1 MEQGGSLMLK
11 LSKWLKQ
18 YFKKCHLEKR
28 INPLI
33 PILAMA
39 LTMIAFATSGSHYVG
54 IFVDVNI
61 ISNLGAFFLLVYSL
75 VFFYHYGN
83 QKTVRA
89 TDWFIIGLGYM
100 AIALLL
106 IDNLSWHSIPFE
118 ELMALFIFVS
128 FFSLLIGQFYKDTR
142 NVY

>member
-1 MEQGGSLMLK
+1 MFK
-11 LSKWLKQ
+11 KIKQ
-18 YFKKCHLEKR
+18 YLAECHLEKR
-28 INPLI
+28 IKPLI
-33 PILAMA
+33 PILAIA
-39 LTMIAFATSGSHYVG
+39 LTIVAFATSGSHYVG

-75 VFFYHYGN
+75 VFCYHYGN
-83 QKTVRA
+83 RKTVHA
-89 TDWFIIGLGYM
+89 TNWFIEGL
-100 AIALLL
+100 ALLTIALLL

>member
-1 MEQGGSLMLK
+1 MLK

-18 YFKKCHLEKR
+18 YFKKCHLEKKL
-28 INPLI
+28 NPLA
-33 PILAMA
+33 PLLAMA
-39 LTMIAFATSGSHYVG
+39 LTIAAFATSGSHYVG

-75 VFFYHYGN
+75 VFYYHYGN

-89 TDWFIIGLGYM
+89 TNWFIIGLGYM
-100 AIALLL
+100 SIALF
-106 IDNLSWHSIPFE
+106 IINGLSWRSIPVE
-118 ELMALFIFVS
+118 ELMELFLFVT
-128 FFSLLIGQFYKDTR
+128 FFSLLIGQFYKDSS

>member
-1 MEQGGSLMLK
+1 MLK

-28 INPLI
+28 LNPLI
-33 PILAMA
+33 PILAIV
-39 LTMIAFATSGSHYVG
+39 LTIVAFVTSGSHYVG

-61 ISNLGAFFLLVYSL
+61 ISNLGAFFLLVYNL
-75 VFFYHYGN
+75 VFYYHYGN

-89 TDWFIIGLGYM
+89 TNWFIIGLGYM
-100 AIALLL
+100 SIALFIINGLT
-106 IDNLSWHSIPFE
+106 WYSIPVE
-118 ELMALFIFVS
+118 ELMELFLFVT
-128 FFSLLIGQFYKDTR
+128 FFSLLIGQFYKDSR

>member
-1 MEQGGSLMLK
+1 MFK
-11 LSKWLKQ
+11 KIKQ
-18 YFKKCHLEKR
+18 YLAECHLEKKL
-28 INPLI
+28 NPLV
-33 PILAMA
+33 PILAIV
-39 LTMIAFATSGSHYVG
+39 LTIAAFATSGSNYVG

-75 VFFYHYGN
+75 VFCYHYGN
-83 QKTVRA
+83 QKTVHA
-89 TDWFIIGLGYM
+89 TNWFIEGLVLLT
-100 AIALLL
+100 IALLL

-118 ELMALFIFVS
+118 ELMVLILFVT

>member
-1 MEQGGSLMLK
+1 MLK

-18 YFKKCHLEKR
+18 YFKKCHLEKKL
-28 INPLI
+28 NPLV

-39 LTMIAFATSGSHYVG
+39 LTIVAFATSGSHYVG

-75 VFFYHYGN
+75 VFYYHYGN
-83 QKTVRA
+83 QKTVHA
-89 TDWFIIGLGYM
+89 TNWFIIGLVWM
-100 AIALLL
+100 AIAIL
-106 IDNLSWHSIPFE
+106 IINGSIWHSIPFE
-118 ELMALFIFVS
+118 ELMELFLFVT
-128 FFSLLIGQFYKDTR
+128 FFSLLIGQFYKDSR